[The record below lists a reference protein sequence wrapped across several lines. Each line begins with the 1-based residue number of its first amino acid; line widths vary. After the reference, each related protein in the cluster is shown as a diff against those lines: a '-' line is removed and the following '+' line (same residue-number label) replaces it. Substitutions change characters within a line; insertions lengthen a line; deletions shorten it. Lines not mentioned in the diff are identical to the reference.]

1 MHVRWFRC
9 LGGIFGSCVRCSR
22 SASRQLVRVSAFHGK
37 WPIPNIWDIKWHEV
51 TSSDMKYELVMEWD
65 IKIHKVHVFW
75 VGPVQTL
82 ASGSLAILWP
92 CQVHVQKKVDKIL
105 RQDTG
110 YIVNIIYIYI
120 YVYICIY
127 IWYVYYCILICF
139 GHLTVSDVS
148 GITINVAYHGGQL
161 RGSTVS
167 FWPRPLP
174 HLVRLALSAA
184 PAKYWWTAKTRSSW

>member
-110 YIVNIIYIYI
+110 YIVNIIYIWLYMYI
-120 YVYICIY
+120 YMICILLY
-127 IWYVYYCILICF
+127 INMLW
-139 GHLTVSDVS
+139 TSD
-148 GITINVAYHGGQL
+148 
-161 RGSTVS
+161 S
-167 FWPRPLP
+167 FWCFWHHNQCCVSWRPTQRIDS
-174 HLVRLALSAA
+174 VILASAIATSSAA
-184 PAKYWWTAKTRSSW
+184 CTFCRSCKVLVNSKDS